1 MFISK
6 INSGAVVGLD
16 ATPVEVEVDIG
27 AGLPQFL
34 IVGLPDKA
42 IEEAKERVR
51 SAIKNS
57 GAQMYEHRVT
67 CNLAPADLPKAG
79 PLYDLPM
86 AIGILLA
93 AGQIKLPK
101 SQSLFI
107 GELSL
112 D

>member
-1 MFISK
+1 MSISK
-6 INSGAVVGLD
+6 INSAAVVGLD

-57 GAQMYEHRVT
+57 NAKMPEHRIT

-79 PLYDLPM
+79 PLYDLPI
-86 AIGILLA
+86 AIGVLA
-93 AGQIKLPK
+93 ASEQVKLSK
-101 SQSLFI
+101 NKSLFI
-107 GELSL
+107 GEL
-112 D
+112 